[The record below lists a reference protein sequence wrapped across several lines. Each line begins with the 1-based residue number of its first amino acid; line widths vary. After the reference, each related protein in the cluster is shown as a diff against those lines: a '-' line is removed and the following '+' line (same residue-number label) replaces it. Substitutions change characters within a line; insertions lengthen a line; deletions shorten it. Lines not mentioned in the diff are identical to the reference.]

1 MKIKRF
7 EASSM
12 SEALRMVKKE
22 FGEEAVILSA
32 KTAGKAGRL
41 LGGKRGGQVVVTA
54 AIDPAAVAQ
63 DHPAEAATAADV
75 VAGREAAGAGQG
87 NGARPAGGIAHL
99 LQRYTPI
106 TRTGKE
112 KLKPKFIRLM
122 TESSERPAADA
133 ALNAPASV
141 YERLREGGMGRALAT
156 ELADQITAV
165 AADNPT
171 DPDETLAAAVQ
182 IIEARGWVAPVRGAM
197 RKARRILVLVGPAG
211 AGKTAVAAKMA
222 GHAVFYAKQ
231 SVGVISLDDQ
241 RIAGTVELE
250 RFCNLMGVALQT
262 ARDSDQL
269 QSALAY
275 FDDCDLVVIDTP
287 GLDPLAHE
295 PRERLARMLLT
306 LDQADVHLVFNA
318 TAQSSAMERVIDF
331 FAPLGVTRLLPTH
344 LDWCDRFGTVLEQV
358 ARRRWPLVY
367 LGCDARLPEGL
378 QVAGARA
385 VAGRLFNN
393 VQDQRDGLHAP
404 SQTDNADA
412 PRHTS
417 QTPAQGRYV
426 ANRNSDIFHQRDC
439 KAVKRINDDN
449 VWLFRDGTDA
459 MAQGFKPCRMC
470 CASLLA
476 PKPIDR
482 PAQARYAGGRK

>member
-54 AIDPAAVAQ
+54 AIDPAAVAP
-63 DHPAEAATAADV
+63 DPLDEVSAAADTV
-75 VAGREAAGAGQG
+75 SGQKAAASGQG

-106 TRTGKE
+106 TRTGQE

-122 TESSERPAADA
+122 TESADRPVADPVA
-133 ALNAPASV
+133 NAPVSV
-141 YERLREGGMGRALAT
+141 YDRLREGGMGRALAT

-165 AADNPT
+165 AADDQT

-197 RKARRILVLVGPAG
+197 RKARRIVVLVGPAG

-222 GHAVFYAKQ
+222 GHAVLYAKQ

-269 QSALAY
+269 QSALAC

-287 GLDPLAHE
+287 GLDPLALA
-295 PRERLARMLLT
+295 PRERLAGMLMT

-318 TAQSSAMERVIDF
+318 TTQSRTMERVSDF
-331 FAPLGVTRLLPTH
+331 FGPLGVTRLLPTH
-344 LDWCDRFGTVLEQV
+344 LDWCDRFGPVLEQV
-358 ARRRWPLVY
+358 ASRRWPLVY

-385 VAGRLFNN
+385 VAERLFNN
-393 VQDQRDGLHAP
+393 VQEQHEGLQANP
-404 SQTDNADA
+404 ETDNADA
-412 PRHTS
+412 TRPPS
-417 QTPAQGRYV
+417 QSSVQGRYV

-476 PKPIDR
+476 PKTIDR